1 MLFVCTRSFKIGEK
15 NIQIDETK
23 EYLDFYREEW
33 IPKLVSLDIV
43 KLLTALGTGEAA
55 FSNVKSELELLKRWV
70 IEAPRKKWK
79 RDMRKSGITV
89 ITSDE
94 LFEED
99 GGEEIIQKLENTW
112 KIAEYLLQTLSAT
125 N

>member
-1 MLFVCTRSFKIGEK
+1 MRSFKIGEK